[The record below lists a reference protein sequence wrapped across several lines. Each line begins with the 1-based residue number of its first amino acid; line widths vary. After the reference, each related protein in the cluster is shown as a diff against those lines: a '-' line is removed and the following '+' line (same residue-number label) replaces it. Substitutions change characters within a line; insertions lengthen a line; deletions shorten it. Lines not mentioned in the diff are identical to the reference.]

1 MSTQTVW
8 PHLYRPTQMVYEY
21 RLKKISFA
29 LKKTVLCKSQ
39 KNNFVSKAKKKKKS
53 KGISTLNF
61 EYGYVLSS
69 KTSLMLHASGIVLPH
84 DVHLKTNLVT
94 VCLSDNWTFILMRA
108 LLDSP
113 VSSLSWSILVKVQR
127 TNTGSLW
134 VRFSVGPCPHVSLHQ
149 SKHGGGLYLLRFWNR
164 HCGSIR
170 WWYQSH
176 TETCSCGG

>member
-1 MSTQTVW
+1 MFIDQKMCLLPLRKQSCVKAKRIIVST
-8 PHLYRPTQMVYEY
+8 
-21 RLKKISFA
+21 
-29 LKKTVLCKSQ
+29 
-39 KNNFVSKAKKKKKS
+39 KAKK
-53 KGISTLNF
+53 T
-61 EYGYVLSS
+61 
-69 KTSLMLHASGIVLPH
+69 
-84 DVHLKTNLVT
+84 KTNAKAFQHSLTVFEWSIFWIRIRTFFQNTFNVTCIGHCSSTWCAFKNKPYVT

-113 VSSLSWSILVKVQR
+113 ASSLSWSILVKVQR

-149 SKHGGGLYLLRFWNR
+149 SKRGGGLYLLWFWNR
-164 HCGSIR
+164 HGGSIQ